1 MKSLYMLNSF
11 IAIAAN
17 AFILYYVVDM
27 EKRKCDCSDSW
38 MRDYIKIV
46 SSLIITYMVLMMT
59 IPNLQQ
65 KISML
70 FMKNVVVRLLL
81 LAWTII
87 GLVYVGVVLTYYYK
101 LNKDES
107 CDCSEN
113 WKRYALLYPLVMFV
127 ISFVIG
133 FLTVKKIKSKK

>member
-1 MKSLYMLNSF
+1 MKSLHMLNSF

-46 SSLIITYMVLMMT
+46 SSLIITYMVLMLV

-70 FMKNVVVRLLL
+70 FMKNILVRLLL

-87 GLVYVGVVLTYYYK
+87 GLVYIGVVLTYYYR

-127 ISFVIG
+127 ISFIIG
-133 FLTVKKIKSKK
+133 LLTVKKIKSKK

>member
-1 MKSLYMLNSF
+1 MKSLHVLNSF

-70 FMKNVVVRLLL
+70 FMKNVLVRLLL

-87 GLVYVGVVLTYYYK
+87 GLVYVGVLLTYYYR

-133 FLTVKKIKSKK
+133 LLTVKKFKSKK

>member
-1 MKSLYMLNSF
+1 MKSLHMLNSF

-46 SSLIITYMVLMMT
+46 SSLIITFMVLMIT

-70 FMKNVVVRLLL
+70 FMKNILVRLLL
-81 LAWTII
+81 LVWTII
-87 GLVYVGVVLTYYYK
+87 GLVYVGVILTYYYR

-127 ISFVIG
+127 ISFVIS
-133 FLTVKKIKSKK
+133 FLTVRKNIKN

>member
-1 MKSLYMLNSF
+1 MKSFKLLSNLF
-11 IAIAAN
+11 VLAAN
-17 AFILYYVVDM
+17 VFILYYVVDM

-46 SSLIITYMVLMMT
+46 SSLIITFMLLMIV

-65 KISML
+65 KTGML
-70 FMKNVVVRLLL
+70 IMKNKLARLLL
-81 LAWTII
+81 LAWVIV
-87 GLVYVGVVLTYYYK
+87 GLVYLGVILTYYYR

-113 WKRYALLYPLVMFV
+113 WKRYALLYPLVSLFLSV
-127 ISFVIG
+127 VIG
-133 FLTVKKIKSKK
+133 LLIYINKSKK

>member
-1 MKSLYMLNSF
+1 MKSFKLLSNLF
-11 IAIAAN
+11 VLAAN
-17 AFILYYVVDM
+17 VFILYYVVDM

-46 SSLIITYMVLMMT
+46 SSLIITFMLLMIV

-65 KISML
+65 KTGML
-70 FMKNVVVRLLL
+70 IMKNKLARLLL
-81 LAWTII
+81 LAWVIV
-87 GLVYVGVVLTYYYK
+87 GLVYLGVILTYYYR

-113 WKRYALLYPLVMFV
+113 WKRYALLYPLVSLFLSV
-127 ISFVIG
+127 IIG
-133 FLTVKKIKSKK
+133 LLIYINKSKK